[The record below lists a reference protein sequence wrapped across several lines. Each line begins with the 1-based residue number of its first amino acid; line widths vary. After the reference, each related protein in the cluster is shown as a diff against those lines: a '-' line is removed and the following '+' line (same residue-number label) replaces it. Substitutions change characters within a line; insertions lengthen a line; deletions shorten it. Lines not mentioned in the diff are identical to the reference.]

1 MNALRGTAAVVLAAG
16 LSRRMDGRKLLL
28 SADGSSLLEQAMR
41 PLRDLGLD
49 QVVLVTSEA
58 AGTSDL
64 DLPCPH
70 LQRIANPTPEAGLA
84 GSLRRGLDALRE
96 DIDQAFV
103 VLADMPSVQEETYRR
118 LREAYEADR
127 EERIAAIPVHAGAPG
142 NPVLL
147 GRSAIGMARRLDG
160 DAGLRSVLRDAGHHV
175 LRVEVDDPGI
185 HVDIDT
191 PEDLERWRGTHG
203 AHGGG

>member
-1 MNALRGTAAVVLAAG
+1 MNAVRGTAAVVLAAG

-28 SADGSSLLEQAMR
+28 SAEGGNLLMQAMR
-41 PLRDLGLD
+41 PLGELGLD
-49 QVVLVTSEA
+49 QIVLVTSEA
-58 AGTSDL
+58 AGTSEA

-70 LQRIANPTPEAGLA
+70 VQRIANPTPEAGLA

-96 DIDQAFV
+96 EIGQAFV
-103 VLADMPSVQEETYRR
+103 VLADMPSVQAETYRR
-118 LREAYEADR
+118 LREAYETDA
-127 EERIAAIPVHAGAPG
+127 EARIAAVPVHAGQLG

-160 DAGLRSVLRDAGHHV
+160 DTGLRSILRDAGHHV
-175 LRVEVDDPGI
+175 LRVDVDDAGI
-185 HVDIDT
+185 LVDIDT
-191 PEDLERWRGTHG
+191 PADLARWRGTHG